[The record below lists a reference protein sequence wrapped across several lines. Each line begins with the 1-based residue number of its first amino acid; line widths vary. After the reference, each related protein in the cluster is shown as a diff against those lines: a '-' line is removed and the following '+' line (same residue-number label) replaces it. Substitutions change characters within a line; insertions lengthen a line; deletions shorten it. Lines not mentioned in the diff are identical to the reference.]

1 MKKFFF
7 IAAGC
12 CLLASC
18 TNQPSEPANTETKD
32 SVTSAKTP
40 TMPPQAEFADARY
53 TEMGK
58 KHLAQLASGDIDGW
72 MEAFADDAKFYWSAG
87 DSLDGKTAIANYWR
101 ERRTKVIDSLRFSM
115 DIWLPMK
122 VNRPQQGPDMPGNWL
137 LSWNMVDVKYK
148 NGKKLSFWVHS
159 LQHYNNNDKVDR
171 YIQYIDRAPI
181 VKALGK

>member
-1 MKKFFF
+1 
-7 IAAGC
+7 
-12 CLLASC
+12 
-18 TNQPSEPANTETKD
+18 
-32 SVTSAKTP
+32 
-40 TMPPQAEFADARY
+40 
-53 TEMGK
+53 
-58 KHLAQLASGDIDGW
+58 
-72 MEAFADDAKFYWSAG
+72 
-87 DSLDGKTAIANYWR
+87 
-101 ERRTKVIDSLRFSM
+101 M